1 VKALKGRFLIHLV
14 TLLYSWGRGEVASPL
29 RRSKFTRTLLFIFLL
44 FCLPVYAQYGSS
56 YLNVTLSELQA
67 ALGKVNGA
75 LTFAPRPGSAQGT
88 QEARLPENAGVV
100 QVAGSPGNLSTI
112 VLWLPVDSKGKL
124 ASVRSRQYLE
134 AFIGLFTDD
143 ASPLVRW
150 TGQVLERA
158 IAEGGSAPYLESQLV
173 EDRQLKVMYSPS
185 LTPPM
190 LSLTINA
197 SDRGPLR

>member
-1 VKALKGRFLIHLV
+1 VIHWA
-14 TLLYSWGRGEVASPL
+14 TLTHGWERGEVTSSL
-29 RRSKFTRTLLFIFLL
+29 RRSKFTPTLLFIVLL

-67 ALGKVNGA
+67 ALNKVNGA
-75 LTFAPRPGSAQGT
+75 ITFAPRSGSAQGV
-88 QEARLPENAGVV
+88 QEARLPESAGVV

-112 VLWLPVDSKGKL
+112 ALWLPVDSKGKL

-143 ASPLVRW
+143 ASPIVRW
-150 TGQVLERA
+150 TDQVLERA
-158 IAEGGSAPYLESQLV
+158 RAEGGSAPYLESQLV

-190 LSLTINA
+190 LSLTVNA
-197 SDRGPLR
+197 SEQGPPR